1 MVQYIQLSIHYTATL
16 YSNTQCRA
24 SCTLHMQTYKAPLA
38 VCIHLVMHMPEAAH
52 YLKKNTA
59 LSFYLFGKKP
69 NSIFIKK
76 IIYE

>member
-52 YLKKNTA
+52 YLKKIC
-59 LSFYLFGKKP
+59 LFGKKP
-69 NSIFIKK
+69 NIIFIKK